1 VHDERVEI
9 VGQAL
14 RRVGEAALVEVVD
27 ERQEPLLCTRSL
39 IASSSAR
46 Q

>member
-14 RRVGEAALVEVVD
+14 GRRREAALVELVD
-27 ERQEPLLCTRSL
+27 ELSDG
-39 IASSSAR
+39 IGG
-46 Q
+46 